1 MNAKWTAKGGK
12 NHRIIMENSRR
23 IAEIRTGSLRRFR
36 AGTTD
41 SKHPLPI
48 TRELLDR
55 DLRASRASGTP
66 TSGIPHIQAA
76 AGRPSLATAEDPCTQ
91 QIGDC
96 VLVPFREIQLV
107 CDRLKSESVDQIS
120 RIGPLQHGLGVNH
133 WFMGRNPGRREK
145 QRLTMTDAAQ
155 S

>member
-1 MNAKWTAKGGK
+1 VDREGSEKSQDNHGEFEADRRDPNRITPQVPGGQDRLETPAP
-12 NHRIIMENSRR
+12 HRP
-23 IAEIRTGSLRRFR
+23 R
-36 AGTTD
+36 AFGPGP
-41 SKHPLPI
+41 SSIPGEWIP
-48 TRELLDR
+48 
-55 DLRASRASGTP
+55 DLRHPAYSGGCGEAVT
-66 TSGIPHIQAA
+66 GY
-76 AGRPSLATAEDPCTQ
+76 GEDPCTQ

-133 WFMGRNPGRREK
+133 WFMGRNPGRREN

>member
-1 MNAKWTAKGGK
+1 MTREVQPLWRQTDGSLRMNAKWTAKGRK

-36 AGTTD
+36 AGRTD

-48 TRELLDR
+48 ARELLDR
-55 DLRASRASGTP
+55 YLRASRASGSP

-76 AGRPSLATAEDPCTQ
+76 AGRPSLAT
-91 QIGDC
+91 
-96 VLVPFREIQLV
+96 V
-107 CDRLKSESVDQIS
+107 
-120 RIGPLQHGLGVNH
+120 RIRAL
-133 WFMGRNPGRREK
+133 
-145 QRLTMTDAAQ
+145 